1 MSNLSRAA
9 SSWCIALTVTT
20 TVVVSACERS
30 VCLDDCPLPPPP
42 ERGSATVTTT
52 AAAAQGPILTGGG
65 TNFSGIAGY
74 VDASYARLDLLAQM
88 PYALNRIHFSGEMLD
103 PSDDTKVDTLE
114 AHLPQP
120 SPPPAPWNFEWLDRA
135 VAAVK
140 AVRDRGGAD
149 FIMSIDRAPQW
160 MTAIAGAPS
169 PSICPSNYPPNSARR
184 VTY

>member
-20 TVVVSACERS
+20 TVGVSAWERS

-42 ERGSATVTTT
+42 ERGSATVTINV
-52 AAAAQGPILTGGG
+52 ADAQGPILTGGG

-135 VAAVK
+135 AAAVK
-140 AVRDRGGAD
+140 AVRDRGWAD
-149 FIMSIDRAPQW
+149 FIMTIDRAPQW
-160 MTAIAGAPS
+160 MTASAGAAS
-169 PSICPSNYPPNSARR
+169 ASMSQSNYAIYCARL
-184 VTY
+184 V